1 MDENRFDRT
10 RYNARIDL
18 PSAVSWVSPWSAD
31 TDLSRYSTRNSVKSN
46 IDAIELNALFVQVV
60 VRVVA
65 KLILGRLQ
73 FLIAQLSEYAFNVI
87 ETPVFNPFNH
97 NIYYVPTQLQVI
109 PLSMSIV
116 FIHCVLLCCVFFG

>member
-18 PSAVSWVSPWSAD
+18 TAVSWVSPWNAN
-31 TDLSRYSTRNSVKSN
+31 TDLSRYSTCNSVKSN

-65 KLILGRLQ
+65 K
-73 FLIAQLSEYAFNVI
+73 
-87 ETPVFNPFNH
+87 
-97 NIYYVPTQLQVI
+97 
-109 PLSMSIV
+109 
-116 FIHCVLLCCVFFG
+116 